1 MAKEQ
6 PMSFRN
12 TMITIATIT
21 LLAAG
26 LAIAAD
32 RPGARTEAGEPV
44 AGEGPTPHTKPELL
58 AAGPAAGYPHGCV
71 DCHTDDR
78 AETIG
83 SLLAAMG
90 HRNVDARTQIVPNDC
105 AGCHSEE
112 GGFSLMQE
120 FSHLVHYAN
129 PERNAFVQD
138 YGGLCLHCH
147 LLDTQTGDITM
158 KAGPKNW

>member
-1 MAKEQ
+1 MN
-6 PMSFRN
+6 FRDRL
-12 TMITIATIT
+12 TGIAIIS
-21 LLAAG
+21 LLGAG

-32 RPGARTEAGEPV
+32 APDTRTAPGERV
-44 AGEGPTPHTKPELL
+44 AGEAPTPHTKPELL

-71 DCHTDDR
+71 DCHTDDQ

-83 SLLAAMG
+83 SLLSAMG
-90 HRNVDARTQIVPNDC
+90 HRNVDARTDIVPNDC

-112 GGFSLMQE
+112 GGFSLLHE
-120 FSHLVHYAN
+120 FSHIVHYEN

-147 LLDTQTGDITM
+147 LLDIQTGEITL